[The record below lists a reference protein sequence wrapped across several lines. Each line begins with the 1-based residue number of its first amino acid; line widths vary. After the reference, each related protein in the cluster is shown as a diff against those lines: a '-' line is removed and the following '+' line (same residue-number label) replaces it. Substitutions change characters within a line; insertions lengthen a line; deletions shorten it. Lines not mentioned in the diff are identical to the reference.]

1 MATEAKKP
9 TRITPTM
16 RAKAKDDVLAA
27 LAGTV
32 EDGDREAAHGDADA
46 AVKAFLRAIGHDDV
60 ADAYALALKN
70 TWCG

>member
-1 MATEAKKP
+1 METVTKKP
-9 TRITPTM
+9 KRITPTM

-27 LAGTV
+27 LAGAA

-46 AVKAFLRAIGHDDV
+46 AVRTFLRAIGHDDV
-60 ADAYALALKN
+60 ADAYALALKG